1 MAELLQKGRENRA
14 FLLFCLGEILCDD
27 KIVTHTVRTAYQVEE
42 SIGGRETG
50 RFNIKEKCVFCE
62 CFI

>member
-1 MAELLQKGRENRA
+1 VAEFLQKGRENRA

-27 KIVTHTVRTAYQVEE
+27 KIAALAVRTANQIERG
-42 SIGGRETG
+42 IGGREAG
-50 RFNIKEKCVFCE
+50 RFNIEEEGIFCK

>member
-1 MAELLQKGRENRA
+1 MAEFLQKGRENRA

-42 SIGGRETG
+42 SIGGREAG
-50 RFNIKEKCVFCE
+50 CFNIEEEGIFCE